1 LRDKYNR
8 EREREKEKKK
18 EEKKEE
24 RERERSGLYAL
35 PRRGVFGTY
44 RRMVRLVPRNPSV
57 DPGFWRVEMVCM
69 PRMRI
74 EPGATG
80 LFAGI

>member
-1 LRDKYNR
+1 MLRDKYNR

-18 EEKKEE
+18 EE
-24 RERERSGLYAL
+24 RERERRCLYAL

-57 DPGFWRVEMVCM
+57 DPGFWRVEMVVY
-69 PRMRI
+69 
-74 EPGATG
+74 PG
-80 LFAGI
+80 